1 MHRRHHGSRPADV
14 VYMQIRYHEHN
25 TVRIKTIDNQRADTR
40 YLLRNQIRRMDE
52 EIRTAAEVIAEVQI
66 DSPSSDVVLTANG
79 YANKAALK
87 NALVNIDY
95 DCMKDV
101 LEFMLRDG
109 AYVYK
114 AVCQQEVV
122 GVVVI
127 IQLTREFSMP
137 AGPSGTS
144 SPQGLSFPLLDDLD
158 AVEAYARSSAVDHEV
173 TCQLRSYLN
182 SRLRHHGIGKL
193 WELSVLSVKEGF
205 RHEHIGRTLVRHA
218 LSQIPAGDTVTI
230 LAEPGKEAMYRHLGF
245 DYAMS
250 ASNTLQ
256 AMSIRPEWARRGRD
270 YTFHM
275 MVLQK

>member
-1 MHRRHHGSRPADV
+1 MTYYPIPDFKSLGNTAKPPHYYELYLLTLAIYR
-14 VYMQIRYHEHN
+14 QIRYHEHN

-193 WELSVLSVKEGF
+193 W
-205 RHEHIGRTLVRHA
+205 
-218 LSQIPAGDTVTI
+218 
-230 LAEPGKEAMYRHLGF
+230 GKHLC
-245 DYAMS
+245 
-250 ASNTLQ
+250 LLLL
-256 AMSIRPEWARRGRD
+256 PE
-270 YTFHM
+270 YNFINF
-275 MVLQK
+275 